1 MQNCFLFFFF
11 FFLFSL
17 FFFLHVKLFLLFCI
31 ISFFLFFFQNV
42 FFPFIIFLL
51 RRIFLFIQIY
61 LIFYI
66 SLFYM
71 YSAQRP
77 EGLVTPNSKSFLAC
91 ISFVPCQVIS
101 CSTLLLH
108 LHDNFWP
115 SFLSASRFWLHHY
128 NMKNRK
134 TYLHDMIYDVP
145 LPRTRIRLYNS
156 VKSIP
161 LRQRIPNFHWG
172 KVWFRFQKWRTI
184 VRRVGW
190 ICLRTSENS
199 HASARWKSRWLLTVW
214 QKAKGKSWL
223 LRK

>member
-145 LPRTRIRLYNS
+145 LPRTRIRLYIIQLNLFLFARGFPTFTE
-156 VKSIP
+156 VKFDSDFKNGEPSSDELVGFVWEQVKIRTQVP
-161 LRQRIPNFHWG
+161 AENRVDFWPFDRKQRG
-172 KVWFRFQKWRTI
+172 KVD
-184 VRRVGW
+184 
-190 ICLRTSENS
+190 C
-199 HASARWKSRWLLTVW
+199 
-214 QKAKGKSWL
+214 
-223 LRK
+223 